1 MSFLEPGPPLR
12 VKICGL
18 TNPVDADMALAAG
31 ADALG
36 FNFYEKSKRHL
47 DLEAARPWITALAGR
62 TQRIA
67 VVVNPPCA
75 NPAILTPSNSTG
87 TKPRSFAPPPVSP
100 FGCAR
105 PA

>member
-47 DLEAARPWITALAGR
+47 DLEAAQHAAHKGIAFARTASM
-62 TQRIA
+62 
-67 VVVNPPCA
+67 ND
-75 NPAILTPSNSTG
+75 NPAVIASLAERVIGAT
-87 TKPRSFAPPPVSP
+87 A
-100 FGCAR
+100 
-105 PA
+105 